1 MLPGFASHAINLA
14 KWHGRT
20 GKVGFRVF
28 PARAAL
34 AALIVLFPLGVF
46 AQAGAPVP
54 AVVVAPAEMTP
65 VRESEGFTGRA
76 TAQQRVDI
84 RARVTG
90 FLEEMPF
97 QEGGQVKAGDLLYRI
112 EDTDY
117 RAAVA
122 AIEGSIQS
130 AQAAL
135 DLAKLEQGR
144 KTELVRREAVAQNE
158 LDIATAQV
166 GQAAGQLAQLDAS
179 LDQAKLQLSYTEI
192 SAPFDGIVS
201 LSAVDVGALVGPDA
215 GALTTLTK
223 LDPIYVT
230 FPVASATVL
239 DYQARILAGTA
250 TGVGSVRLTLAN
262 GAPFAEPGTVDY
274 ISPEVA
280 EGTDTILIRAVF
292 PNPAG
297 TLRDGA
303 LVNVTLED
311 KTAVDQLTVARQAVQ
326 RDQMGAY
333 VLVVDAESKVALRR
347 VETGL
352 TDLGRIVITSGLKEG
367 ENVIV
372 DGINKVRPGITVD
385 AATGQA
391 G

>member
-1 MLPGFASHAINLA
+1 MAARLHP
-14 KWHGRT
+14 
-20 GKVGFRVF
+20 V
-28 PARAAL
+28 RAAL
-34 AALIVLFPLGVF
+34 AAVF
-46 AQAGAPVP
+46 LLAPQALLAQAGAPAP

-97 QEGGQVKAGDLLYRI
+97 QEGGRVKAGDVLYRI

-130 AQAAL
+130 AQAQL
-135 DLAKLEQGR
+135 DLARLEQGR
-144 KTELVRREAVAQNE
+144 KTELVSRQAVAQNE
-158 LDIATAQV
+158 LDVATAQV

-192 SAPFDGIVS
+192 TAPFDGIVG
-201 LSAVDVGALVGPDA
+201 LSTVDVGALVGPDS

-223 LDPIYVT
+223 LDPVYVT

-239 DYQARILAGTA
+239 DYQARVAAGAA
-250 TGVGSVRLTLAN
+250 TGVGAVRVTLPN
-262 GAPFAEPGTVDY
+262 GAAFPEPGTLDFIAPTVSD
-274 ISPEVA
+274 
-280 EGTDTILIRAVF
+280 GTDTILLRARF
-292 PNPAG
+292 ANPDG
-297 TLRDGA
+297 VLRDNA
-303 LVNVTLED
+303 LVGVTLED
-311 KTAVDQLTVARQAVQ
+311 KTPVSQLTVPRQAVQ

-333 VLVVDAESKVALRR
+333 VLVVDAESKVELRR

-352 TDLGRIVITSGLKEG
+352 TDVGRIVIPSGLKAG